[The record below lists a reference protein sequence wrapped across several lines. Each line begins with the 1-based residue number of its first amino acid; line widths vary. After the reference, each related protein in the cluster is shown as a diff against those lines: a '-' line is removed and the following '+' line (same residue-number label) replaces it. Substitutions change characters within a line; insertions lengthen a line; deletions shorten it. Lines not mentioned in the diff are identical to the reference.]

1 MFLLFVLFGIV
12 LLGILGFIIWKL
24 LSTQEHSALDL
35 RLLLIKVSKPE
46 AGQEGQDR
54 DIHKAINF
62 SEQLFVSL
70 LSLKEPFVFEAA
82 VKQEREEIFFY
93 AAVPHEKVE
102 FAARQIQGLF
112 PDAQIDQVDDYTIFV
127 PGGASK
133 AAQLALKDS
142 SILPLRSYEE
152 SETDTFAQTLSNM
165 SKLAEAGEGAA
176 IQILVRPAPKN
187 YVKSVYSAL
196 ESLKK
201 GGKLATVLKAGSL
214 NVKDIGKELGKA
226 FGSNDK
232 KKDEIKFNDDEAIKV
247 VQSKISKPI
256 FSVNVRVVASAA
268 DEDRADDI
276 LTSLLG
282 SYGQFNA
289 PVRNSLV
296 AIEPR
301 NQKKLLYRFSFREYD
316 GGSSMVLNSAE
327 LASLFHLPTFST
339 DIPRIKWL
347 HTREAPPPD
356 ELPESGIIIGD
367 SMFRGEKK
375 SVRITD
381 EDRRRH
387 LYIIGQTGTGKSGLQ
402 ANMITQDIVAGKG
415 VCVIDP
421 HGDLVDYVLSVV
433 PKDRIDDVIVF
444 DPGDIERP
452 LGLNMLEHDF
462 DRPEQRT
469 FIVNEM
475 QSIFN
480 TIFKGSE
487 ESMGP
492 QFQQYMRNSMLLLM
506 EDMPNEDATLVD
518 LPRIFTDAE
527 YRKRKIA
534 RIKNPVVIDFWEK
547 EASKTTGDY
556 GLQNMTPYITS
567 KFGNFIANDY
577 IRPII
582 GQAKSAFNFREVM
595 DNGKILLVRLSKGR
609 IGDINAQLLGLIIT
623 GKILMSALAR
633 GEMDEKDRRDFY
645 FYIDEFQNFTTDSI
659 AVILAEARKYR
670 LELILAH
677 QYIQQLS
684 DNIREAVFGNVGSL
698 ISFRVGTTDTE
709 TLVKQFN
716 PPFTERDLINIENQ
730 NAFIRILI
738 KGQPTKPFNIKTRF
752 YEKGSKEVAAK
763 LKELSRLTYGRTN
776 AEVEAEVLE
785 RLRA

>member
-1 MFLLFVLFGIV
+1 MIFLFILFSVLI
-12 LLGILGFIIWKL
+12 LGILGIVLWAVFKKTEI
-24 LSTQEHSALDL
+24 SSLDL
-35 RLLLIKVSKPE
+35 ALLHIKVPQPE
-46 AGQEGQDR
+46 AREGEER

-62 SEQLFVSL
+62 SEQLFSSL
-70 LSLKEPFVFEAA
+70 LTLKEPFVFEAA
-82 VKQEREEIFFY
+82 VKHDSEEIYFY
-93 AAVPHEKVE
+93 AAVPRERLD
-102 FAARQIQGLF
+102 FASRQIQGLF
-112 PDAQIDQVDDYTIFV
+112 PEAQVDQVDDYNMFV
-127 PGGASK
+127 PSGTSK
-133 AAQLALKDS
+133 ICYLTLKES
-142 SILPLRSYEE
+142 SILPLRTYEE
-152 SETDTFAQTLSNM
+152 SETDTFAQALSNM
-165 SKLAEAGEGAA
+165 SKLAESGEGAA
-176 IQILVRPAPKN
+176 VQILVRPAPKS
-187 YVKSVYSAL
+187 YVKQIYSAI

-201 GGKLATVLKAGSL
+201 GTKLTTVLKAGSISA
-214 NVKDIGKELGKA
+214 KDVAKELGKMVA
-226 FGSNDK
+226 PAK
-232 KKDEIKFNDDEAIKV
+232 KKDDDFKMVDDEAIKV

-256 FSVNVRVVASAA
+256 FSANIRVVASAA
-268 DEDRADDI
+268 EQDRAEDI
-276 LTSLLG
+276 LSGLVGT
-282 SYGQFNA
+282 YGQFNA
-289 PVRNSLV
+289 PIRNKIEAV
-296 AIEPR
+296 EPR
-301 NQKKLLYRFSFREYD
+301 NQKKLLYKFSFREFD
-316 GGSSMVLNSAE
+316 SANAVVLNSAE

-347 HTREAPPPD
+347 RTREAPPPD
-356 ELPESGIIIGD
+356 NLPAEGIIIGE
-367 SMFRGEKK
+367 SVFRGEHKP
-375 SVRITD
+375 VRITD

-402 ANMITQDIVAGKG
+402 ANMITQDIKNGKG

-433 PKDRIDDVIVF
+433 PKERIDDVIVF

-452 LGLNMLEHDF
+452 LGLNMLEHDL

-506 EDMPNEDATLVD
+506 EDMANEEATLVD

-582 GQAKSAFNFREVM
+582 GQAKSAFNIREVM
-595 DNGKILLVRLSKGR
+595 DQGKILLVRLSKGR

-623 GKILMSALAR
+623 GKILMSALSR
-633 GEMDEKDRRDFY
+633 GDMDEKDRRDFY

-730 NAFIRILI
+730 NAFIRVLI
-738 KGQPTKPFNIKTRF
+738 KGQPVKPFNIKTRF
-752 YEKGSKEVAAK
+752 YEKGSKDVAAK

-776 AEVEAEVLE
+776 EEVEAEILE
-785 RLRA
+785 RLRT